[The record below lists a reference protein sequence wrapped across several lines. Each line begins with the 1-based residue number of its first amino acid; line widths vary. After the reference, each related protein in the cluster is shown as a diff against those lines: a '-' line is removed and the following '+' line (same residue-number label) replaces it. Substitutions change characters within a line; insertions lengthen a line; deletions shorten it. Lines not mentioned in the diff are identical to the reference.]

1 MCTMSILILVN
12 VIRRDGL
19 TPGSTALEFG
29 VGDVNTSVNDVDI
42 NTLTACRVVE
52 ILGESLESQLRPVA
66 DTGETLCRE
75 ST

>member
-1 MCTMSILILVN
+1 MCTMAIFILVN

-19 TPGSTALEFG
+19 TPGSTALKFG
-29 VGDVNTSVNDVDI
+29 MGDVNTSVNDVDV

-66 DTGETLCRE
+66 DTCETLCRE